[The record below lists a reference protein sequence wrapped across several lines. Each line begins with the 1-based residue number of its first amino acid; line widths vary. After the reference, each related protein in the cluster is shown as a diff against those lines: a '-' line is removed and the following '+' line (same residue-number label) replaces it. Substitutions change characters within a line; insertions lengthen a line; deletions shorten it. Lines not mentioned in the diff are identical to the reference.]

1 LILLAE
7 ECRACWVLVVVA
19 ELARVNSFWMGL
31 GMVKTVGA
39 ADEVESERLCS
50 LAWRGRC
57 EAEVMLRA
65 SGGRE
70 GATWSESD
78 VEFEIRRYGVVKLS
92 RRPLE
97 SPKGLSEW
105 DTADQ
110 GGEVG
115 GGVVVVGLDLV
126 VVVVAWV
133 LTGGMAMPAKSLGLL
148 CRAATRAIVT

>member
-1 LILLAE
+1 M
-7 ECRACWVLVVVA
+7 LVVVA

>member
-1 LILLAE
+1 M
-7 ECRACWVLVVVA
+7 LVVVA

-115 GGVVVVGLDLV
+115 GGVVVVGLNLV

>member
-1 LILLAE
+1 M
-7 ECRACWVLVVVA
+7 LVVVA

-65 SGGRE
+65 SGGRD

-97 SPKGLSEW
+97 SPKGLSGW

>member
-1 LILLAE
+1 M
-7 ECRACWVLVVVA
+7 LVVVA
-19 ELARVNSFWMGL
+19 ELARVNSFWIGL

-115 GGVVVVGLDLV
+115 GGVVVVGLDWV

>member
-1 LILLAE
+1 MILLAE
-7 ECRACWVLVVVA
+7 ECRACCVLVVVA

>member
-1 LILLAE
+1 MILLAE
-7 ECRACWVLVVVA
+7 ECRACCVLVVVA

-97 SPKGLSEW
+97 SPKGLSGW